1 MSDTFNHS
9 VMEHPENGLYVARVT
24 DGEVH
29 ALHADED
36 AVCDAQT
43 VKMFKD
49 RDQSRADKEQDEA
62 AKQREAEEYF
72 RSTTRQAAKRKR
84 RLLYMT
90 KDVLGWLGAA
100 VLVYFTYRC
109 GLLVAVGSIVG
120 CVVAA
125 CSRIINYITIKE
137 R

>member
-1 MSDTFNHS
+1 
-9 VMEHPENGLYVARVT
+9 MERPENGLYMARVT
-24 DGEVH
+24 DDGIH
-29 ALHADED
+29 TLHADED

-43 VKMFKD
+43 VKIFND
-49 RDQSRADKEQDEA
+49 RDQSRADQEQAEA
-62 AKQREAEEYF
+62 DKHREAEEF
-72 RSTTRQAAKRKR
+72 ARFTTRQAAKRKR
-84 RLLYMT
+84 RFWYMT

-100 VLVYFTYRC
+100 ALVYFTYRW

-125 CSRIINYITIKE
+125 CSRIYNYITMKE